1 MGPLEAK
8 SERAAAQPLSSFA
21 ATIPHLNT
29 LRKHLA
35 KAVLEV
41 NVKIQLFIFA
51 VIGIS
56 LMCTSS
62 PAASHKSIVG
72 TWKLSSMTYRDQ
84 STGKETN
91 LWGKDPIGFLTYTA
105 GGRMSAVVAAASR
118 KISAESADKAS
129 SEDQAMLF
137 RSSFAYAGAYSLT
150 STGVIHHVE
159 VASDPSWIGKDQIR
173 FVQQAEDK
181 LIITG
186 PPLATVSDPHP
197 KVLRLVWKRI
207 E

>member
-1 MGPLEAK
+1 
-8 SERAAAQPLSSFA
+8 
-21 ATIPHLNT
+21 
-29 LRKHLA
+29 
-35 KAVLEV
+35 VLEV
-41 NVKIQLFIFA
+41 NVKIVILIFV
-51 VIGIS
+51 VIANS

-72 TWKLSSMTYRDQ
+72 TWKLLSMTYKDQ
-84 STGKETN
+84 STGKETD

-105 GGRMSAVVAAASR
+105 GGRMSAVIAAASR
-118 KISAESADKAS
+118 KISAESGDKAS
-129 SEDQAMLF
+129 SEDQATLF

-159 VASDPSWIGKDQIR
+159 VASDPTWIGKNQIR
-173 FVQQAEDK
+173 FVQHVEDR

-186 PPLATVSDPHP
+186 PPLAAVSDPHP
-197 KVLRLVWKRI
+197 KVLQLVWKRI